1 MFEDVEA
8 CKRVNKKYDEGFI
21 KDSRSFIENETFLLE
36 LALNVSSLYEYK
48 IKYEIKVFWNLYCF
62 GYIEKNRETFEE
74 KFRKH
79 SNLADNLDNETENFI
94 KNCLEYEDDV
104 FVRVDGANLYSSC
117 FANRYIR
124 VKCDSEYGFSENEAG
139 VYMNDVHYPWLVFK

>member
-1 MFEDVEA
+1 MKLRLFETYTALVIL
-8 CKRVNKKYDEGFI
+8 KK
-21 KDSRSFIENETFLLE
+21 
-36 LALNVSSLYEYK
+36 
-48 IKYEIKVFWNLYCF
+48 
-62 GYIEKNRETFEE
+62 IEKLSRK

-94 KNCLEYEDDV
+94 KNCLEYEDAV

-124 VKCDSEYGFSENEAG
+124 VKCDSEYGFSENQAG
-139 VYMNDVHYPWLVFK
+139 VYMNDVRYPWLVFK